1 MNTGF
6 LDGDVLL
13 LDLLLDGDVLL
24 LDLLLDLPSRLSF
37 SPGAF
42 LAAKGSLVRVLLD
55 LLLDGDVLLLD
66 GDVLL
71 ASVRICLRGCS
82 SVRCKITW
90 RCPSDSRVHYFAP
103 ERSGELVDVVGA
115 A

>member
-1 MNTGF
+1 MGWVVPNG
-6 LDGDVLL
+6 VWC
-13 LDLLLDGDVLL
+13 LDLLLDGEALL

-37 SPGAF
+37 SPGAIP
-42 LAAKGSLVRVLLD
+42 AAKGSLVRVLLD
-55 LLLDGDVLLLD
+55 LLLDGDVLLLE

-82 SVRCKITW
+82 SVRRKISW
-90 RCPSDSRVHYFAP
+90 KCPAGIRVYYFAP
-103 ERSGELVDVVGA
+103 ERSGELVNVVGA

>member
-1 MNTGF
+1 MGWVVPNG
-6 LDGDVLL
+6 VWC
-13 LDLLLDGDVLL
+13 LDLLLDGEALL

-37 SPGAF
+37 SPGAIPV
-42 LAAKGSLVRVLLD
+42 ANGSLVRVLLD
-55 LLLDGDVLLLD
+55 LLLDVVGLLLE

-71 ASVRICLRGCS
+71 ASLGICWCGSS